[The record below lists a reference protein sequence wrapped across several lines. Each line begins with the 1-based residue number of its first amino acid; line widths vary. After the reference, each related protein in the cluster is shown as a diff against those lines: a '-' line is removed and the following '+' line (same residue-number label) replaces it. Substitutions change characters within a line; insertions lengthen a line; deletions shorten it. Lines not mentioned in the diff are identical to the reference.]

1 MKFLHP
7 RWEENS
13 EAKAFIWRRFIIMRV
28 LERITNETMGYLIWL
43 DVYKKLASV
52 VESHHIEIPT
62 VTEES

>member
-1 MKFLHP
+1 
-7 RWEENS
+7 
-13 EAKAFIWRRFIIMRV
+13 MRV